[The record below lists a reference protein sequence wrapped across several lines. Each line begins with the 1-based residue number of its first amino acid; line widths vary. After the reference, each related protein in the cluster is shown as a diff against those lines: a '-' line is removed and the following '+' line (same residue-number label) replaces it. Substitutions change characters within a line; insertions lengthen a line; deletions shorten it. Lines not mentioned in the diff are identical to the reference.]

1 MRNAGL
7 NEAQAG
13 IKVARY
19 ADDTTLVAKSEEE
32 LKSLLMRV
40 KEENEKAG
48 LKLNS
53 QKTKVMVSGPIP
65 LWQIEV
71 GKVKAV
77 AGFILGAPKALQTMT
92 AVKKL
97 KDTCSLEGKL

>member
-1 MRNAGL
+1 MT
-7 NEAQAG
+7 ES
-13 IKVARY
+13 K
-19 ADDTTLVAKSEEE
+19 DE

-97 KDTCSLEGKL
+97 KDTCSLEGKLWPTKTAY